1 MKKIFVLLLAVVLAV
16 GAYQWWKK
24 SHSGAAQQEQGQAM
38 PPAEVAVVT
47 VQPQNVTFTKDL
59 PGRTSAVR
67 VAEIRPQV
75 SGVILKRLFT
85 EGSDVTEGQQLYQ
98 IDPALYQ
105 AAYQRAE
112 ADLMRANANAKS
124 VQAQSA
130 RYEEL
135 VKIGGVSKQEY
146 DDIKAGLAQAN
157 ADIAI
162 AKAALS
168 DAKVNLDYTKVLSP
182 ISGRIGVSRV
192 TEGALATQNQ
202 QEPLTV
208 VQQLNQIYVDV
219 TQSGPELL
227 ALRRQLGNQ
236 PSPAQKL
243 PVQLFI
249 EGDNQPFNQ
258 QGEMQF
264 SDVSVDET
272 TGSVQLRILFPNPQR
287 ELLPGLFV
295 RARVSQSQ
303 AENAILVSQ
312 KAVSRNPDGSTIV
325 MVVGEGNKVQPRPIV
340 VTEAVGDKWLV
351 KEGLKVG
358 DRVIVE
364 GLMKVQ
370 PDAVVKPVE
379 AKAAPE
385 QKQPAEAPPAQ
396 PEEQAAPKQPA
407 PEQQPASEQP
417 VQEPAQAQE

>member
-1 MKKIFVLLLAVVLAV
+1 MKKIFVLLLVVLVAA
-16 GAYQWWKK
+16 GAYYWWKK
-24 SHSGAAQQEQGQAM
+24 SHSAAAQQQAQAM
-38 PPAEVAVVT
+38 PTAEVEVVT
-47 VQPQNVTFTKDL
+47 VQPKNVTFTKDL

-75 SGVILKRLFT
+75 SGVILKRLFE

-202 QEPLTV
+202 QEPLAV
-208 VQQLNQIYVDV
+208 VQQLDQIYVDV

-236 PSPAQKL
+236 PNPAQKL

-258 QGEMQF
+258 QGEVQF

-303 AENAILVSQ
+303 ADNAILISQ

-340 VTEAVGDKWLV
+340 VTEAVGDQWLV
-351 KEGLKVG
+351 KEGLQAG

-364 GLMKVQ
+364 GLMKAQ

-385 QKQPAEAPPAQ
+385 QQPAQAPSAPT
-396 PEEQAAPKQPA
+396 EEQAAPAQTVSEPS
-407 PEQQPASEQP
+407 ASEQP

>member
-1 MKKIFVLLLAVVLAV
+1 MKKIFILLLAVIIAV
-16 GAYQWWKK
+16 GAFYFWKK
-24 SHSGAAQQEQGQAM
+24 SHSGAAQQQAQAM
-38 PPAEVAVVT
+38 PPAEVEIVT
-47 VQPQNVTFTKDL
+47 IQPQNVTFTKDL

-75 SGVILKRLFT
+75 SGVILKRLFV

-112 ADLMRANANAKS
+112 ADLMRAQANAKS

-202 QEPLTV
+202 QEPLAV
-208 VQQLNQIYVDV
+208 VQQLDQIYVDV

-249 EGDNQPFNQ
+249 EGDNQAFNQ
-258 QGEMQF
+258 QGELQF

-272 TGSVQLRILFPNPQR
+272 TGSVQLRILFPNPER
-287 ELLPGLFV
+287 VLLPGFFV
-295 RARVSQSQ
+295 RARISQSQ
-303 AENAILVSQ
+303 AENAILVPQ
-312 KAVSRNPDGSTIV
+312 KAVSRNPDGSTVV
-325 MVVGEGNKVQPRPIV
+325 MTVGEGNKVMPRPIT
-340 VTEAVGDKWLV
+340 VTETVGDQWLV
-351 KEGLKVG
+351 TKGLQAG

-370 PDAVVKPVE
+370 PEAVVKPVE
-379 AKAAPE
+379 AKTAPE
-385 QKQPAEAPPAQ
+385 QTGASPPAQ
-396 PEEQAAPKQPA
+396 PEAAPQE
-407 PEQQPASEQP
+407 EQSAAGEPNASEQP